1 MCRYPGRILTVK
13 YEDVV
18 VDLRRSAEL
27 IYRFVGVES
36 VPEDTRAWID
46 QNYAAVSRKMNQ
58 SKLYLAKLNA
68 SRVRSR
74 APGRYPRS
82 AQRSRQRVQSRR
94 YLSPSEERRRR
105 ILAPGDDSALKVRH
119 LSPFPKLRRT
129 RLESAADDDAA
140 VRSRYA
146 SHSEKLRSRRRRAAE
161 SVDNDAAQSPAQN
174 WRSRRLAV
182 VDDNASRSRYPTET
196 RRPADDIAPAGSAR
210 RTARL
215 SPVDDELDDYTA
227 PADSRRGRARVSPVD
242 DELDDYT
249 APADSRRGTARLS
262 PVDDELD
269 DYTAPADRRERARLS
284 PVDDELDDYTAPA
297 DSRRGTARV
306 SPVDD
311 ELDDYTAPADSRRGR
326 ARVSPVEDDAPTS
339 ANMSPSRKSRRTHS
353 VPLRKAEE
361 YISPLE
367 KWKRRLSP
375 AESAAIMNEEI
386 CKEYFRLSGTDPN

>member
-36 VPEDTRAWID
+36 VPNDTRDWID
-46 QNYAAVSRKMNQ
+46 QNYAAVSRKINQ

-74 APGRYPRS
+74 APGRYPLPPS

-105 ILAPGDDSALKVRH
+105 ILAPGDDSTLKVRH

-146 SHSEKLRSRRRRAAE
+146 SHSEKLRSRMRRAAV
-161 SVDNDAAQSPAQN
+161 SVNDDAAQSPAQN
-174 WRSRRLAV
+174 WRSRRLAF

-227 PADSRRGRARVSPVD
+227 PADSSRGRARVSPVD
-242 DELDDYT
+242 D
-249 APADSRRGTARLS
+249 
-262 PVDDELD
+262 
-269 DYTAPADRRERARLS
+269 
-284 PVDDELDDYTAPA
+284 
-297 DSRRGTARV
+297 
-306 SPVDD
+306 
-311 ELDDYTAPADSRRGR
+311 
-326 ARVSPVEDDAPTS
+326 DAPTS
-339 ANMSPSRKSRRTHS
+339 ENMSPSRKSRRTNS
-353 VPLRKAEE
+353 VPLRQAEE

>member
-1 MCRYPGRILTVK
+1 
-13 YEDVV
+13 V

-36 VPEDTRAWID
+36 VPNDTRAWID
-46 QNYAAVSRKMNQ
+46 QNYAAVSRKINQ
-58 SKLYLAKLNA
+58 SKLYLAKLSA

-105 ILAPGDDSALKVRH
+105 ILAPGDDSTIKVRH

-146 SHSEKLRSRRRRAAE
+146 SHSEKLRSRRRRAAV
-161 SVDNDAAQSPAQN
+161 SVDDDAAQSPAQN
-174 WRSRRLAV
+174 WRSRRLAF

-215 SPVDDELDDYTA
+215 SPVDDERDDYTA
-227 PADSRRGRARVSPVD
+227 PADSRRR
-242 DELDDYT
+242 
-249 APADSRRGTARLS
+249 
-262 PVDDELD
+262 
-269 DYTAPADRRERARLS
+269 RARLS
-284 PVDDELDDYTAPA
+284 PVEDDE
-297 DSRRGTARV
+297 
-306 SPVDD
+306 
-311 ELDDYTAPADSRRGR
+311 
-326 ARVSPVEDDAPTS
+326 PTS
-339 ANMSPSRKSRRTHS
+339 DNMSPSRKLSRMNY
-353 VPLRKAEE
+353 VPLLKTAE
-361 YISPLE
+361 YLSPLE
-367 KWKRRLSP
+367 KWKKRLSP
-375 AESAAIMNEEI
+375 SESAVIMNEEI
-386 CKEYFRLSGTDPN
+386 CKEYFRLLGTNPN

>member
-36 VPEDTRAWID
+36 VPNDTRAWID
-46 QNYAAVSRKMNQ
+46 QNYAAVSRKINQ

-74 APGRYPRS
+74 APGRYPLLPS
-82 AQRSRQRVQSRR
+82 PQRSRQRVQSRR

-105 ILAPGDDSALKVRH
+105 ILAPGDDSTLKVRH

-146 SHSEKLRSRRRRAAE
+146 SHSEKLRSRRRRAAV
-161 SVDNDAAQSPAQN
+161 SVNDDAAQSPAQN
-174 WRSRRLAV
+174 WRSRRLAF

-210 RTARL
+210 RTAR
-215 SPVDDELDDYTA
+215 
-227 PADSRRGRARVSPVD
+227 VSPVD

-249 APADSRRGTARLS
+249 APADSRR
-262 PVDDELD
+262 E
-269 DYTAPADRRERARLS
+269 RR
-284 PVDDELDDYTAPA
+284 
-297 DSRRGTARV
+297 
-306 SPVDD
+306 
-311 ELDDYTAPADSRRGR
+311 
-326 ARVSPVEDDAPTS
+326 RVSPVEDDAPTS
-339 ANMSPSRKSRRTHS
+339 ENMSPSRKSRRTNS
-353 VPLRKAEE
+353 VPLRKADE

>member
-1 MCRYPGRILTVK
+1 VK

-46 QNYAAVSRKMNQ
+46 QNYAAVSRKINQ

-74 APGRYPRS
+74 APGRYPLLPS

-105 ILAPGDDSALKVRH
+105 ILAPGDDSTLKVRH

-129 RLESAADDDAA
+129 RLESAADDYNAA

-210 RTARL
+210 RTAR
-215 SPVDDELDDYTA
+215 
-227 PADSRRGRARVSPVD
+227 
-242 DELDDYT
+242 
-249 APADSRRGTARLS
+249 
-262 PVDDELD
+262 
-269 DYTAPADRRERARLS
+269 
-284 PVDDELDDYTAPA
+284 
-297 DSRRGTARV
+297 V

-326 ARVSPVEDDAPTS
+326 RRVSPVDDDAPTS
-339 ANMSPSRKSRRTHS
+339 ENMSPSRKSRRTNS

-375 AESAAIMNEEI
+375 AESAAIMNEET

>member
-1 MCRYPGRILTVK
+1 MK

-36 VPEDTRAWID
+36 VPEDTRVWID
-46 QNYAAVSRKMNQ
+46 QNYAAVSRKINQ

-105 ILAPGDDSALKVRH
+105 ILAPGDDSTLKVRH

-129 RLESAADDDAA
+129 RLESAADDDDDAA

-161 SVDNDAAQSPAQN
+161 SVDDDAAQSPAQN
-174 WRSRRLAV
+174 WRSRRLAFF
-182 VDDNASRSRYPTET
+182 DDNASRSRYPTET

-210 RTARL
+210 R
-215 SPVDDELDDYTA
+215 
-227 PADSRRGRARVSPVD
+227 
-242 DELDDYT
+242 
-249 APADSRRGTARLS
+249 
-262 PVDDELD
+262 
-269 DYTAPADRRERARLS
+269 RARLS

-297 DSRRGTARV
+297 DSRR
-306 SPVDD
+306 
-311 ELDDYTAPADSRRGR
+311 ERR
-326 ARVSPVEDDAPTS
+326 RVSPVEDDTPTS
-339 ANMSPSRKSRRTHS
+339 ANMSPSRNPRARELA
-353 VPLRKAEE
+353 PAEAGAANLPKAG
-361 YISPLE
+361 YTSPLE
-367 KWKRRLSP
+367 KWKKRLSP
-375 AESAAIMNEEI
+375 TASAAVVNEEI
-386 CKEYFRLSGTDPN
+386 CREYYRLSGTNPE